1 MNNYCVDV
9 NGEYIKAKSKIFRSS
24 LLFSLILTAVI
35 IADVFLIALAGEEYI
50 VNFIISS
57 VITVLFIWFMIF
69 FISNVYSDI
78 NARYQY
84 FRGYQSGI
92 QPTDEVIFIRKSDE
106 LCYVNGLYVY
116 PVFVRYLSTLGERDK
131 IIYTLDD
138 LNYQEEDKLTITTY
152 QRIII
157 KAEKHV

>member
-35 IADVFLIALAGEEYI
+35 IADVLLVALAGEEYI

-116 PVFVRYLSTLGERDK
+116 PVFVRYLSTLGEREK

-157 KAEKHV
+157 KAEKHA